1 MSQTMRVESR
11 SPFRPGDVV
20 AEVEAWS
27 PERVDEGVAAARQAA
42 EEWRRSPAP
51 ARAAALGKVG
61 DAIAGVAD
69 ELTELTVRE
78 VGKPRGEAAGEVAR
92 SLSILRYYAQQVLD
106 PDGETYP
113 SPDGKSL
120 LMARRRPRGA
130 VALITPWNFPL
141 AIPLW
146 KAAPALAYGNAVLL
160 KPAPES
166 TGIALR
172 LAELLAPALPEHL
185 FQVAPGDAP
194 TAQSLLRAAD
204 AVSFTGS
211 VEAGRSVAVAA
222 AQAGIPVQCEM
233 GGQNASIVL
242 ADADLELAAAQVAG
256 AAMGYAGQ
264 KCTATSRVIVV
275 GDGSEFPDALRAA
288 VEKLPAGDPGEAQ
301 VQVGPVITD
310 EARQRVLEAAAQ
322 AERDGGRLLTGG
334 RPGDGEG
341 WMVQPTLFEGLP
353 PEAALNQ
360 REVFGPF
367 AGVIPARDLAQAVEI
382 TNGVRY
388 GLVTSVYTRDLGRAL
403 WALER
408 LDTGMV
414 KLNAPTSGV
423 EFYAPFGGEKESSY
437 GPREQGK
444 AARDFYT
451 TIQTFTV
458 APGT

>member
-11 SPFRPGDVV
+11 SPFQPGDVV
-20 AEVEAWS
+20 AEVDAWS

-51 ARAAALGKVG
+51 ARANALGKAG
-61 DAIAGVAD
+61 DAIAGAAD
-69 ELTELTVRE
+69 ELAELTVRE

-92 SLSILRYYAQQVLD
+92 SISILRYYAQQVLD

-113 SPDGKSL
+113 SPDGNSL

-194 TAQSLLRAAD
+194 TAQALLRASD

-242 ADADLELAAAQVAG
+242 ADADLELAAGQVAG

-288 VEKLPAGDPGEAQ
+288 VEKLPAGDPSEPQ

-341 WMVQPTLFEGLP
+341 WMVQPTLFDGLP
-353 PEAALNQ
+353 PDAALNQ

-367 AGVIPARDLAQAVEI
+367 AGLIPARDLAQAVEI

-414 KLNAPTSGV
+414 KVNAPTSGV